1 MFTFGASDM
10 SFDEIINRRGTHCS
24 KWDSMEKL
32 YGVNPQTG
40 IAMWVADMEF
50 RPPQCVQDA
59 LQGMLDHGLY
69 GYFGD
74 DSKYR
79 AAIGWWM
86 DNRHGWKIQPEWIF
100 TTHGLVNGT
109 AICVE
114 AFSKPGD
121 GIVLMTPVYH
131 AFARVIN
138 TSGRHVVECPLANI
152 DGRNELDIA
161 AWDAQMT
168 GNESMMILCSP
179 HNPGGRVWTKDEL
192 TALADFAIRHD
203 LILVSDEIHNDLV
216 LPGHTH
222 TPMVNIAGITD
233 RLVMM
238 TAATKTFNIAGSHV
252 GNVIIEDP
260 DLRALFGARMTAL
273 GISPNSFGIFMAT
286 AAYSQAGADW
296 VDELV
301 VYLAEN
307 ARVFDE
313 GINAIPGL
321 QSMSL
326 QSTYLSWV
334 DFSGTGMSQAEFT
347 RRTIEDAQIA
357 VNYGHTFGK
366 GGESF
371 MRFNIGAPRATIID
385 AVERMAVAFGDLQ

>member
-1 MFTFGASDM
+1 M

-138 TSGRHVVECPLANI
+138 TSCR
-152 DGRNELDIA
+152 
-161 AWDAQMT
+161 
-168 GNESMMILCSP
+168 
-179 HNPGGRVWTKDEL
+179 
-192 TALADFAIRHD
+192 
-203 LILVSDEIHNDLV
+203 
-216 LPGHTH
+216 
-222 TPMVNIAGITD
+222 
-233 RLVMM
+233 
-238 TAATKTFNIAGSHV
+238 
-252 GNVIIEDP
+252 
-260 DLRALFGARMTAL
+260 RM
-273 GISPNSFGIFMAT
+273 P
-286 AAYSQAGADW
+286 
-296 VDELV
+296 
-301 VYLAEN
+301 
-307 ARVFDE
+307 
-313 GINAIPGL
+313 
-321 QSMSL
+321 
-326 QSTYLSWV
+326 
-334 DFSGTGMSQAEFT
+334 T
-347 RRTIEDAQIA
+347 RQYRWPQ
-357 VNYGHTFGK
+357 
-366 GGESF
+366 
-371 MRFNIGAPRATIID
+371 
-385 AVERMAVAFGDLQ
+385 